1 MLTTLADLDNTY
13 GAPGTT
19 TYCYGIGR
27 QGSHGNA
34 HSGAGGASSLLRTC
48 ENVSQTEPTGL
59 LLVAGGGGGG
69 SAAGATFDGHSGGS
83 GGIASGWG
91 TAGFKQGN
99 PQITGDTGS
108 GGSQD
113 MVGGGVPAAVAT
125 VVVVPALAMRAL
137 AAAVAMAATQ
147 PNQLCPSRKILV
159 PKRPTDGY
167 HSISISTSHN
177 QATRECSFES
187 AEQTGCLWRRST
199 QRRLWP

>member
-91 TAGFKQGN
+91 TAGFKQGS

-113 MVGGGVPAAVAT
+113 MVGGGAGGGGYGGGGSGLSDEGTSGGGGGGSYAAQST
-125 VVVVPALAMRAL
+125 LPFTENIGTE
-137 AAAVAMAATQ
+137 AA
-147 PNQLCPSRKILV
+147 
-159 PKRPTDGY
+159 DGW
-167 HSISISTSHN
+167 ISFN
-177 QATRECSFES
+177 FNFNF
-187 AEQTGCLWRRST
+187 
-199 QRRLWP
+199 P